1 MAGAERR
8 AGSDL
13 GRATIDWD
21 AAFVAYAALPPEQRS
36 YRTIAEAYGISPRT
50 VETHGRRDRWRE
62 RARELDQQAVRK
74 AERAVARTR
83 SDQITDVL
91 KLIEASLV
99 AYAQQL
105 RQGEVRIVPADLPR
119 LVRLLNELAAEPELE
134 PDQPTVRERVVPPTS
149 ASLEHLTEVLAAL
162 QEVIGP
168 HTTRTTDLDD
178 REEEQQ

>member
-8 AGSDL
+8 AASAR

-21 AAFVAYAALPPEQRS
+21 AAFLAYAALSPEQRT
-36 YRTIAEAYGISPRT
+36 YRTIAEAYGVSART
-50 VETHGRRDRWRE
+50 VETHGRRDRWRD
-62 RARELDQQAVRK
+62 RARELDQQAVRR

-119 LVRLLNELAAEPELE
+119 LVKLLNELAAEPE
-134 PDQPTVRERVVPPTS
+134 PDQPPMGERAGPPTG
-149 ASLEHLTEVLAAL
+149 ATLEHMTEVLAAL
-162 QEVIGP
+162 EEVIGP
-168 HTTRTTDLDD
+168 TTTDLGD
-178 REEEQQ
+178 REEDQQ